1 MTVAGLN
8 GILAPRRMR
17 PRKRF
22 VNPYDAMV

>member
-1 MTVAGLN
+1 MTLAELS

-22 VNPYDAMV
+22 VNPYGALV